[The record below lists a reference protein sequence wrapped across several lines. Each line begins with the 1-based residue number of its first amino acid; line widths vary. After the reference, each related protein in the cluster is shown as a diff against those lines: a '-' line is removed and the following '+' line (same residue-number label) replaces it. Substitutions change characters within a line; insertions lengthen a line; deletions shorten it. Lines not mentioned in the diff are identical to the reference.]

1 MLKEMSLK
9 VLCASYMLTSAFYR
23 YIYFLSQDE
32 FTESDFVVFTC
43 YLFFS
48 IRANMMNGCVTCM
61 HEEKSHQEIEKKGE
75 DEANEENLS
84 DYTLFVT
91 LLKQK

>member
-1 MLKEMSLK
+1 MSLK

-48 IRANMMNGCVTCM
+48 IRANMMNGVTYM